1 MEENQEL
8 LLANTIKLVTNNR
21 LVNYK
26 DMQLFQE
33 ALKDKE
39 FNPNFIFE
47 EDGNTPMHYAFK
59 ALAMYKDIIHIA
71 IVKALLKLDGSLLI
85 KNNENRRPVEEYYN
99 AGGTKEFLTV
109 AKLKDQ
115 VEQEI

>member
-1 MEENQEL
+1 MEENQEFM
-8 LLANTIKLVTNNR
+8 LANTIKLVTNNR

-26 DMQLFQE
+26 DMKVFQE
-33 ALKDKE
+33 ALKDKA

-47 EDGNTPMHYAFK
+47 DGNTPMHFAFK

-71 IVKALLKLDGSLLI
+71 ILQELLKLGGSLLI
-85 KNNENRRPVEEYYN
+85 KNNEERRPVEEYYN
-99 AGGTKEFLTV
+99 AGGTEEFLSV

-115 VEQEI
+115 VEKEI